1 MGTVA
6 LIVIGMAFCLVT
18 KKEVYPFAPYT
29 MYSSTYSADNEFI
42 RVMFVDAEG
51 EESEIQKFLIAPW
64 DEARLTNVLGN
75 LYSKKDSAWQQ
86 PMQDLLVDVY
96 NIYEINKLVYH
107 GKYKKE
113 FEGLRVYLINWQ
125 TLEALREGVPG
136 KKKLLAA
143 YP

>member
-96 NIYEINKLVYH
+96 NIC
-107 GKYKKE
+107 
-113 FEGLRVYLINWQ
+113 
-125 TLEALREGVPG
+125 
-136 KKKLLAA
+136 LL
-143 YP
+143 YTSPSPRD